1 MYLLQQPCM
10 KKWSEV
16 TGNATSGRQ
25 GLLKRGFIFNPLP
38 LFLLPICLCE
48 VCSQSRSANPSWLGW
63 VVPLFFRLHQLHCGY
78 TWDLQQHTGSCSK
91 PPGIVL
97 SSVLWFCYHK
107 GPRSQSKGYHVLRRA
122 GREKYPQAQDFVSGS
137 LWSRPPWENT
147 ETPPHHFL
155 CLDFLAAAGCPA
167 SRKASP

>member
-38 LFLLPICLCE
+38 LFLLPICLRE
-48 VCSQSRSANPSWLGW
+48 VCFHSRSTNLSWLGW
-63 VVPLFFRLHQLHCGY
+63 VVPLFFRLYQLQFGY
-78 TWDLQQHTGSCSK
+78 TWDLQQHTGSCYK

-97 SSVLWFCYHK
+97 CALILLPQKAQVPEQGNTTCSEGLGEKNTHRPKTLLVASS
-107 GPRSQSKGYHVLRRA
+107 GPAHS
-122 GREKYPQAQDFVSGS
+122 GRITK
-137 LWSRPPWENT
+137 
-147 ETPPHHFL
+147 TPPHDFL
-155 CLDFLAAAGCPA
+155 CLDFLAAAGCLA
-167 SRKASP
+167 SPKASP